1 MSVYSSH
8 MRAAGLL
15 LVLGLLPDVSPPR
28 GVDFT
33 TFEQQLLHEN
43 WYSHHVSPSGD
54 LFAVLQGAK
63 IRLIDVRTAREVRV
77 LEGHAAEVHDLGWSQ
92 DGRTLASTAMD
103 GIVLVWEVPSGRTLL
118 SLKPHPGY
126 T

>member
-1 MSVYSSH
+1 

-15 LVLGLLPDVSPPR
+15 LALGLLPDVSPPR

-33 TFEQQLLHEN
+33 RFEQQLLHED
-43 WYSHHVSPSGD
+43 WYSHHVSPVGD
-54 LFAVLQGAK
+54 LFAVMQGVK
-63 IRLIDVRTAREVRV
+63 IRLIDVRTAREMRV
-77 LEGHAAEVHDLGWSQ
+77 LEGHTAEVHDLGWSQ

-103 GIVLVWEVPSGRTLL
+103 GVVLVWDVYSGRNML

>member
-1 MSVYSSH
+1 

-15 LVLGLLPDVSPPR
+15 LALGLLPDVSPSR
-28 GVDFT
+28 GLDFT
-33 TFEQQLLHEN
+33 RFEQLQLHEN
-43 WYSHHVSPSGD
+43 WYSHHVSPTGD

-92 DGRTLASTAMD
+92 DGRTLASTSMD
-103 GIVLVWEVPSGRTLL
+103 GVVLVWEVGSGRNLL
-118 SLKPHPGY
+118 NLKPHSGY